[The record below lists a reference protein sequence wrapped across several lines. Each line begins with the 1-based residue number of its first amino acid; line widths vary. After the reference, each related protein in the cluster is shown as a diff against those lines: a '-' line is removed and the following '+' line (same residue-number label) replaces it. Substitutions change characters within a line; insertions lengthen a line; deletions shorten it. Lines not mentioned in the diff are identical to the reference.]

1 MKKILLGIIL
11 LFTSAFGGAQEETD
25 GKDNG
30 IQLRGF
36 AFEHFEGIDRLELRH
51 EEKKVGE
58 LFLPTGQLR
67 NRTPISTRV
76 FSYGVTEAEQ
86 FRSLGRVELPEVGR
100 DFILVVVAGKDGYE
114 IYPVRA
120 DDPDF
125 RGNDSLVFNL
135 TKYRLEIHLGDAQTH
150 LEPWENSILR
160 PHHAE
165 DATFYQARFSYEKD
179 DAFVPFNNTRWPVN
193 HNVKSMVF
201 VYHDEKTGNPVFRS
215 VTDAVGY

>member
-1 MKKILLGIIL
+1 MMSRIDPTIRTNPPSGIAILITGADLESSML
-11 LFTSAFGGAQEETD
+11 PLDQYAAPLRMSLFVISPLTPVSTLSENRSLNAGGPQEETD

-51 EEKKVGE
+51 EEKKACE

-76 FSYGVTEAEQ
+76 FSYGVTEAEK
-86 FRSLGRVELPEVGR
+86 FRSLGRVELTEVGR

-135 TKYRLEIHLGDAQTH
+135 TKYRLEILLGDAQTH
-150 LEPWENSILR
+150 LEPWKNSILR

-165 DATFYQARFSYEKD
+165 DAG
-179 DAFVPFNNTRWPVN
+179 AFNKP
-193 HNVKSMVF
+193 
-201 VYHDEKTGNPVFRS
+201 
-215 VTDAVGY
+215 